1 MASTS
6 HETTEPVGNAIRET
20 AGRENALREIEAL
33 RRQLV
38 ALQRVSSLGV
48 LAGGIC
54 HELNNALTP
63 ILNYAKLGLR
73 NPDPKYRERA
83 FEKILDGAQRAAA
96 ITGGVLGL
104 ARPHADRREP
114 TDLVRLAEEVILLVG
129 KDLSRNRVHL
139 DFQANSRPHARV
151 NPAQIQQV
159 LLNLVINARQAMP
172 KGGTVRVRVAEDP
185 GARLAELSVADTG
198 IGIAPAD
205 LRRIFEPFF
214 TTKRGPDEAGLG
226 GTGLGL
232 SVCRDIVEAHHGRLR
247 AESRVGQGTTFT
259 LRLPSCPAPTPA
271 KAKQGAA

>member
-1 MASTS
+1 MAG
-6 HETTEPVGNAIRET
+6 EV
-20 AGRENALREIEAL
+20 EAL

-63 ILNYAKLGLR
+63 ILSYAKLGLR
-73 NPDPKYRERA
+73 NPDPEYRRRA
-83 FEKILDGAQRAAA
+83 FEKILDAGQRASA

-104 ARPHADRREP
+104 ARPRADRREP
-114 TDLVRLAEEVILLVG
+114 TDMVRLVEEVLMLVN
-129 KDLSRNRVHL
+129 KDLSRGRVRL
-139 DFQANSRPHARV
+139 DFQAEGRPHARC

-172 KGGTVRVRVAEDP
+172 RGGTLQIRVVADSTGR
-185 GARLAELSVADTG
+185 GAEVSVADTG
-198 IGIAPAD
+198 EGIAPAD

-214 TTKRGPDEAGLG
+214 TTKTGPDATGLG

-259 LRLPSCPAPTPA
+259 LRLPACPAPLPVSRDVA
-271 KAKQGAA
+271 